1 MITRSK
7 TFKELL
13 KRPGILVVPGVYDAL
28 SAKIA
33 EILGFETVF
42 HTGYGTAASLLAQP
56 DVGLVSFG
64 EMRDRVASIAKA
76 IRVPLI
82 ADGDTGYGN
91 AVNVYRTVKEYIWAG
106 ASGIII
112 EDQVWPKRCG
122 HMLGK
127 EVIPVEEMIGKI
139 GAAID
144 AKNEEDPDFII
155 VARTDAI
162 AVEGIDR
169 AIDRARAYEDAGA
182 DIIFIEGFE
191 SMEQMRKA
199 LKEIRVP
206 TILNIIEGGRTPLL
220 SAEEAEKIGFKIALF
235 PVTALYA
242 AAKAIYESL
251 AILRS
256 TGSSRSYLDKMFSF
270 KGFSLIVGV
279 ERIEALERR
288 YIPSEILK
296 RRYRIGGV
304 KLVE

>member
-1 MITRSK
+1 MKTRSR
-7 TFKELL
+7 TFRELL
-13 KRPGILVVPGVYDAL
+13 ERPGILVVPGVYDAL

-33 EILGFETVF
+33 EILGFEAVF
-42 HTGYGTAASLLAQP
+42 HTGYGTAASLLALP
-56 DVGLVSFG
+56 DVGLVSFS

-76 IRVPLI
+76 IRIPLV

-106 ASGIII
+106 ASGILI

-127 EVIPVEEMIGKI
+127 EVIPDEEMIGKI
-139 GAAID
+139 GAAIE
-144 AKNEEDPDFII
+144 ARNEEDPDFII

-169 AIDRARAYEDAGA
+169 AIERARAYEAAGA
-182 DIIFIEGFE
+182 DVVFIEGFE
-191 SMEQMRKA
+191 SIEQMRKA
-199 LKEIRVP
+199 VREIKAP
-206 TILNIIEGGRTPLL
+206 MILNIVEGGRTPFL
-220 SAEEAEKIGFKIALF
+220 SAEEAEKIGFKIVLF

-242 AAKAIYESL
+242 AAKAIYDSL

-256 TGSSRSYLDKMFSF
+256 TGSSRDYLDRMFSF
-270 KGFSLIVGV
+270 KEFSKIVGV
-279 ERIEALERR
+279 ERIEALESR
-288 YIPSEILK
+288 YIPSESLK
-296 RRYRIGGV
+296 RKYRLGGV

>member
-1 MITRSK
+1 MKTRPR
-7 TFKELL
+7 TFRELL
-13 KRPGILVVPGVYDAL
+13 ERPGILVVPGVYDAL

-33 EILGFETVF
+33 EILGFEAVF

-56 DVGLVSFG
+56 DVGLVSFS

-76 IRVPLI
+76 IRIPLV

-106 ASGIII
+106 ASGILI

-127 EVIPVEEMIGKI
+127 EVIPDEEMIGKI
-139 GAAID
+139 GAAIE
-144 AKNEEDPDFII
+144 ARNEEDPDFII

-169 AIDRARAYEDAGA
+169 AIERARAYEAAGA
-182 DIIFIEGFE
+182 DVVFIEGFE
-191 SMEQMRKA
+191 SIEQMRKA
-199 LKEIRVP
+199 VREIKAP
-206 TILNIIEGGRTPLL
+206 MILNIVEGGRTPFL
-220 SAEEAEKIGFKIALF
+220 SAEEAEKIGFKIVLF

-242 AAKAIYESL
+242 AAKAIYDSL

-256 TGSSRSYLDKMFSF
+256 TGSSRDYLDRMFSF
-270 KGFSLIVGV
+270 KEFSKIVGV
-279 ERIEALERR
+279 ERIEALESR

-296 RRYRIGGV
+296 RKYRLGGV